1 MAEAENVESEPTRM
15 PEATYIEA
23 DPDFVRDIMRAGG
36 GTLKKCF
43 QCATCSVVCPLSP
56 EENPF
61 PRKEMIWSQWGMKD
75 RLLNDRDAW
84 LCYQCNDCSSYC
96 PRGAKP
102 GEIMGAMR
110 NLQIAKY
117 SFPSFIAKAFSTPR
131 YIWAVFA
138 VPILLIA
145 LYFSIFGFHIPEG
158 EVHFSGLIHHTHVEY
173 AGFAVGAFVAITILI
188 GLYRFWMALEDQEL
202 KLEGSKGSEQAE
214 RTQVDLG
221 TQTRNAFIPSL
232 ISSVIEILLHN
243 RFGDCETSKNR
254 FYAHLGIFYG
264 FIIVGISTM
273 IAFIYLLMGRELGLP
288 LTDPV
293 KLIGNFGFILLFVG
307 ATWAIV
313 ERVSNKENVGIGGY
327 FDWFFLGTLWIVTF
341 TGILLEGMRFAEM
354 VSAYWMYLVHL
365 VFVFALLTYAPYSK
379 FAHLAYRTIAL
390 THAKFTGKDTYGGE
404 VEYTFR

>member
-1 MAEAENVESEPTRM
+1 MAETETETQ
-15 PEATYIEA
+15 YIEG
-23 DPDFVRDIMRAGG
+23 DPKFVRQIMRAGG

-43 QCATCSVVCPLSP
+43 QCATCSVICPLSP

-61 PRKEMIWSQWGMKD
+61 PRKEMLWSQWGLKD
-75 RLLNDRDAW
+75 KLLNDRDAW
-84 LCYQCNDCSSYC
+84 LCYQCNDCSTYC
-96 PRGAKP
+96 PRGARP
-102 GEIMGAMR
+102 GEIMGALR
-110 NLQIAKY
+110 NLQISKY
-117 SFPSFIAKAFSTPR
+117 SFPSFLAQAFSSPR

-145 LYFSIFGFHIPEG
+145 LYFSIFGFNIPEG
-158 EVHFSGLIHHTHVEY
+158 EVHFSGFIHHTHVEY

-188 GLYRFWMALEDQEL
+188 GLYRFWMALESQES
-202 KLEGSKGSEQAE
+202 KIEGSEDSEL
-214 RTQVDLG
+214 VDLG
-221 TQTRNAFIPSL
+221 TQTRGSFIPAL
-232 ISSVIEILLHN
+232 VSSVIEILMHN
-243 RFGDCETSKNR
+243 RFGDCEENKNR

-264 FIIVGISTM
+264 FIIVGISTG
-273 IAFIYLLMGRELGLP
+273 IAFVYLLMGRELGLP

-293 KLIGNFGFILLFVG
+293 KIIGNFGFILLFVG

-313 ERVSNKENVGIGGY
+313 ERVSKKDNVGIGGY

-341 TGILLEGMRFAEM
+341 TGILLEGMRFANM

-390 THAKFTGKDTYGGE
+390 THAKYSGKE
-404 VEYTFR
+404 EIEYTFR